1 MIYFTGDTHGD
12 TLKIIRFAERMHLRK
27 EDTIIILGD
36 AGYNYYGNERD
47 RIAKQRLSRLKPTI
61 LCIHGNHEIRPA
73 NIPTYQIK
81 AWNGGIVWYE
91 DEYPNLLFAK
101 DGEIYTMNGLN
112 YMAIGGAYSV
122 DKFYRVACGYG
133 SSASSS
139 CANSAPSPTMPSS
152 RVFCETARRTLRTS
166 ICPSSE
172 TPPPSMWRAS
182 SANFGSMSTIPI

>member
-36 AGYNYYGNERD
+36 AGYNYYESERD

-91 DEYPNLLFAK
+91 EEYPNLLFAK

-122 DKFYRVACGYG
+122 DKFYRVA
-133 SSASSS
+133 
-139 CANSAPSPTMPSS
+139 
-152 RVFCETARRTLRTS
+152 R
-166 ICPSSE
+166 
-172 TPPPSMWRAS
+172 
-182 SANFGSMSTIPI
+182 